1 MSRVPV
7 TGAILAG
14 GMSSRFGSNKALALF
29 QGKPLIQLLAD
40 KISGL
45 FTSSLLVTNSPAEYA
60 FLNIPMTGD
69 IHPGLGPLAG
79 IHAALLSS
87 ETPYAFICACDMP
100 LLSERLIKH
109 LHSFTETSK
118 YDIILPVSEKGPEP
132 LYTFYHQRLIRV
144 IESHLKRGER
154 KVVAL
159 FDSKELII
167 KRIEKDEVLSVAG
180 DMTTFYNINQRD
192 DLATLEKMM

>member
-1 MSRVPV
+1 M

-14 GMSSRFGSNKALALF
+14 GLSSRFGSNKALALF
-29 QGKPLIQLLAD
+29 QGRPLIKLLAD
-40 KISGL
+40 KISDL
-45 FTSSLLVTNSPAEYA
+45 FTSRLLVTNSPEEYA

-87 ETPYAFICACDMP
+87 ETPYTFICACDMP

-109 LHSFTETSK
+109 LHSFTETSE

-132 LYTFYHQRLIRV
+132 LYTFYHKRLIQI
-144 IESHLKRGER
+144 IESHIKRGER

-159 FDSKELII
+159 FDNTELAI

-180 DMTTFYNINQRD
+180 DMTTFYNINQQD
-192 DLATLEKMM
+192 DLASLEKMM